1 MTHDRTYFRMLS
13 DTALAEA
20 ARYCDN
26 DLALVLGERL
36 ATLTDAQEK
45 LEQLQILYDRLV
57 AENNA
62 LRDDMANDGAVS
74 RSSPFPF
81 HLIIGGLIMTYEH
94 IAIVSLLALQAATLF
109 ILYDTHKAGEWFR
122 KAWLRDS
129 AELLYWK
136 RNATL
141 RHP

>member
-36 ATLTDAQEK
+36 SEMLTVEDE
-45 LEQLQILYDRLV
+45 LVQLQILYDRLV

-62 LRDDMANDGAVS
+62 LLDDMA
-74 RSSPFPF
+74 
-81 HLIIGGLIMTYEH
+81 E
-94 IAIVSLLALQAATLF
+94 
-109 ILYDTHKAGEWFR
+109 
-122 KAWLRDS
+122 
-129 AELLYWK
+129 
-136 RNATL
+136 
-141 RHP
+141 

>member
-1 MTHDRTYFRMLS
+1 MTQDRTYFRMLS

-36 ATLTDAQEK
+36 SALTDAQEE

-62 LRDDMANDGAVS
+62 LLDDMAA
-74 RSSPFPF
+74 
-81 HLIIGGLIMTYEH
+81 
-94 IAIVSLLALQAATLF
+94 
-109 ILYDTHKAGEWFR
+109 
-122 KAWLRDS
+122 
-129 AELLYWK
+129 
-136 RNATL
+136 
-141 RHP
+141 